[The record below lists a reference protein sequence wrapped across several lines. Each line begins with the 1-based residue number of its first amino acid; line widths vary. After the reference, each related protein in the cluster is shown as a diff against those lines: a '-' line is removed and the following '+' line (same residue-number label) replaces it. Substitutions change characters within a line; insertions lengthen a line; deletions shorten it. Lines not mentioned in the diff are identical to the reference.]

1 VSDAELEG
9 VIAKRRDSIYRAPGR
24 RSTDWLNVKLERSQE
39 FVIGGYNPTAS
50 SFRSTLVGYYEAG
63 NLMCAE
69 KVRQGLLPASRAAR
83 LKAMNS
89 LVTARCPFRNV
100 PISKK
105 SHFGEGITAGN
116 MTKLRW
122 LKPKL
127 VGQV

>member
-1 VSDAELEG
+1 
-9 VIAKRRDSIYRAPGR
+9 
-24 RSTDWLNVKLERSQE
+24 
-39 FVIGGYNPTAS
+39 
-50 SFRSTLVGYYEAG
+50 
-63 NLMCAE
+63 MCAG

-83 LKAMNS
+83 LKAMTS

-105 SHFGEGITAGN
+105 SHFGEGITAEN

-127 VGQV
+127 VGQVQFDEWSSYGLLRHAKFVALCDNKDLAEITRAVPLAPAIASVHPPEVT